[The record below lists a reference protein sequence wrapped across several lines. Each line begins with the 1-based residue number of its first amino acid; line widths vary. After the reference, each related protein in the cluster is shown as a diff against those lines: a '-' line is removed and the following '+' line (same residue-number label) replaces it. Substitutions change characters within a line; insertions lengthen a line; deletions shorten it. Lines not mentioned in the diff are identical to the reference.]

1 MDNLIELVDQL
12 KALGLNTYE
21 AKVYLSLLKRYPATG
36 YEVSKES
43 GVPQARA
50 YDTLKALEARGIVA
64 SAAGKPVTYLPISP
78 DELLNSWES
87 SFKESVSYLR
97 QSLPQM
103 TSETME
109 PILNI
114 RGKQA
119 CIRHFE
125 EMVNQA
131 RDTIFLEIWQQDA
144 QRFEPV
150 LREAA
155 ARGVDLKVVG
165 YNDVSLDFCRV
176 YAHSPSD
183 DLGGRWLILSVDD
196 RVGLVGNLP
205 QGERIPKAVYTRNEG
220 IVFIIRELV
229 IHDIFLLELEQ
240 DLRPIFEEKYGPHLS
255 RLREKIFGPG
265 GSRLRPPLSSEP
277 PRL

>member
-1 MDNLIELVDQL
+1 MDNLIELVDRL

-21 AKVYLSLLKRYPATG
+21 ARVYLSLLKHYPATG

-50 YDTLKALEARGIVA
+50 YDTLKALEARGIVSA
-64 SAAGKPVTYLPISP
+64 AAGKPVTYLPVSP
-78 DELLNSWES
+78 DELLNSWER

-103 TSETME
+103 TSETVE

-125 EMVNQA
+125 DMVAQA
-131 RDTIFLEIWQQDA
+131 RETIFLEIWQQDA

-155 ARGVDLKVVG
+155 ARGVTLNVVG
-165 YNDVSLDFCRV
+165 YNNVTLDFCRV
-176 YAHSPSD
+176 YAHSVSQD
-183 DLGGRWLILSVDD
+183 MGGRWLILSVDD

-205 QGERIPKAVYTRNEG
+205 EGERIPKAVYTRNEG

-240 DLRPIFEEKYGPHLS
+240 DLHPLFEEKYGPHLC
-255 RLREKIFGPG
+255 RLRERIFGLNNT
-265 GSRLRPPLSSEP
+265 RIARAH
-277 PRL
+277 